1 MVIMKYV
8 HFVKQSIKLYTYDL
22 SIFLYAYFNKKGGEK
37 HMCLLV
43 YRNVVYLQK
52 NTYKIDI
59 SYLCRGELGWL
70 GLEEA
75 FHYMLFHVVNHVK
88 VLTGF

>member
-52 NTYKIDI
+52 NT
-59 SYLCRGELGWL
+59 
-70 GLEEA
+70 
-75 FHYMLFHVVNHVK
+75 
-88 VLTGF
+88 